1 LKFDSNEEMK
11 NEMNDHDWVKF
22 QYIGSTK
29 LQIDKILSQLVL
41 ISAINNYSEN
51 NE

>member
-1 LKFDSNEEMK
+1 
-11 NEMNDHDWVKF
+11 MNDNDWVKF

-29 LQIDKILSQLVL
+29 MTIDKVLSQLVT

-51 NE
+51 NEHIDEEYQVE